1 MTRIALDP
9 DSPLTDLATSF
20 SRSLRGERKSANT
33 IEVYLRA
40 ILEYDRF
47 AIAQGLPREV
57 SKIRRAHVEAFLEDQ
72 LNKNKPSTAS
82 VRHSGLR
89 AFLNW
94 CTDEGE
100 IEASPMIRMK
110 PPKVPETMPLV
121 LTDEQVEAL
130 ITAAE
135 GPTFRQRR
143 DQALLLFMADS
154 GCRRA
159 EVAGLKLSDI
169 NQEQKIALV
178 HGKGDKERL
187 VPYSDR
193 TVAAIDRY
201 LRLRKKHR
209 MAAVPALWVGPNGA
223 LTSEGVAEVVSRRSR
238 MSGVTRPNG
247 DALHPHLLRHF
258 MADRALRNGVSEGDL
273 ATLGGWVPGS
283 AAMRGYGRGN
293 RTERAH
299 ASMRRVFGDQV

>member
-1 MTRIALDP
+1 VTRIALDP

-20 SRSLRGERKSANT
+20 ARSLRGERKSPNT
-33 IEVYLRA
+33 IDVYLRA
-40 ILEYDRF
+40 ILEYDRY
-47 AIAQGLPREV
+47 ATQHALPRDV
-57 SKIRRAHVEAFLEDQ
+57 ARIKRAHVEGFLEDQ
-72 LNKNKPSTAS
+72 LDKNKPATAS

-89 AFLNW
+89 QFLNW

-100 IEASPMIRMK
+100 IPLSPMAKMK

-130 ITAAE
+130 IASAE

-154 GCRRA
+154 GCRRS
-159 EVAGLKLSDI
+159 EVAGIALGDI
-169 NQEQKIALV
+169 NQEQRVALV
-178 HGKGDKERL
+178 RGKGDKERL

-201 LRLRKKHR
+201 LRLRKKHTR
-209 MAAVPALWVGPNGA
+209 ASLPALWLGSNGP
-223 LTSEGVAEVVSRRSR
+223 LTSEGVAEVVRRRSR
-238 MSGVTRPNG
+238 MAGVTRPNG

-299 ASMRRVFGDQV
+299 ASMRRVFGDI